1 MTRTRSTL
9 ENIVVVA
16 IILVLAQT
24 LLEDLAILLGWSVS
38 TREIVLLAGLF
49 FDLFFT
55 IEFIA
60 RCYDAYRYRR
70 LSTYLWYER
79 GWIDFMASVPLLI
92 LNSGPASI
100 ALLAGGASITGVG
113 GLLNVLK
120 VVKAIRIARVLRLLR
135 VLKIFRRI
143 KNTDSVMAQRHGAT
157 ISAITVSVFV
167 FTLLALAI
175 GGTIVTLANFESF
188 YESRAVSSLDY
199 IVSQDL
205 AEAEHAAALQQYAAA
220 DPAILQVLQGGQV
233 RYSRYDQEYI
243 DRFYR
248 DVDFALVSSAATDIA
263 LWIDLS
269 PLNRE
274 QAATNLRY
282 FSVILALVLVL
293 VFVYSPHFALTISD
307 PIHVMRRGMQEPNYN
322 LEVKVPSEYRDD
334 DVFRLAQSYNR
345 VFLPMKDRAH
355 AGDDAESSQIQLTD
369 VRDLLD
375 DIDES

>member
-1 MTRTRSTL
+1 MTRARSRL
-9 ENIVVVA
+9 ETIVVVA
-16 IILVLAQT
+16 IVLVLAQT
-24 LLEDLAILLGWSVS
+24 LLEDLAILLGWSARM
-38 TREIVLLAGLF
+38 REVVLLAGLC

-70 LSTYLWYER
+70 LWTYLRHER

-143 KNTDSVMAQRHGAT
+143 KHTDSVMAQRHGAT

-175 GGTIVTLANFESF
+175 GETFVTPDGFEKF
-188 YESRAVSSLDY
+188 YEDRAISSLDY
-199 IVSQDL
+199 IISQDL
-205 AEAEHAAALQQYAAA
+205 ADADHAEALQRYAETDA
-220 DPAILQVLQGGQV
+220 AILQVLQNGRV
-233 RYSRYDQEYI
+233 RYSRSNQEYI

-248 DVDFALVSSAATDIA
+248 DVDFALVTAAGID
-263 LWIDLS
+263 LWIDLR
-269 PLNRE
+269 PLNQE

-282 FSVILALVLVL
+282 FAVILALILVL

-307 PIHVMRRGMQEPNYN
+307 PIHVMRRGMQESSYN
-322 LEVKVPSEYRDD
+322 LEVKIPAAYRDD

-345 VFLPMKDRAH
+345 VFLPMKDRAY
-355 AGDDAESSQIQLTD
+355 AGEEAEISQIQLN
-369 VRDLLD
+369 DLKDLFEE
-375 DIDES
+375 IEET

>member
-1 MTRTRSTL
+1 MTRTRSML

-38 TREIVLLAGLF
+38 IREIVLLAGLF

-100 ALLAGGASITGVG
+100 ALLTGGASITGVG

-143 KNTDSVMAQRHGAT
+143 KNTDSIMAQRHGAT

-188 YESRAVSSLDY
+188 YENRAVSSLDY

-205 AEAEHAAALQQYAAA
+205 AETEHAAALQQYAAA
-220 DPAILQVLQGGQV
+220 DPAILQVLQDGQI
-233 RYSRYDQEYI
+233 RYSRFDQEHI

-345 VFLPMKDRAH
+345 VFLPMKDRAN

-375 DIDES
+375 DIDET